1 MGCGIWVTGK
11 NGIGLKAQGI
21 GSKLEDKKTKGTGQI
36 DFFRLFHFVFR
47 ILSSDLWFLPS
58 VLYSSLSQSSTS
70 DIPHSKPAE

>member
-47 ILSSDLWFLPS
+47 IPNS
-58 VLYSSLSQSSTS
+58 VF
-70 DIPHSKPAE
+70 